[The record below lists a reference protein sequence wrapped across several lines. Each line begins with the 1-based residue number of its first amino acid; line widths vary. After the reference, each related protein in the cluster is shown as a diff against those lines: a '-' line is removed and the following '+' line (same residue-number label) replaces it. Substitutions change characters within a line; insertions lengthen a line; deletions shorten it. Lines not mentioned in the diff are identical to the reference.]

1 MADIPARLHLP
12 SPGTSLLD
20 FPADV
25 VRLLPQF
32 FTAVEWAE
40 GPSLT
45 CRTLNS
51 MQLPSLTLDLNTMV
65 LVTRGIIH
73 DMMFPA
79 YGSPM
84 PRWQIEREALERKR
98 MEAKTWAEKRG
109 VQVKLHL
116 QDMKYEYIFEALQA
130 ERARELAP
138 GS

>member
-1 MADIPARLHLP
+1 
-12 SPGTSLLD
+12 
-20 FPADV
+20 
-25 VRLLPQF
+25 
-32 FTAVEWAE
+32 
-40 GPSLT
+40 
-45 CRTLNS
+45 
-51 MQLPSLTLDLNTMV
+51 
-65 LVTRGIIH
+65 
-73 DMMFPA
+73 MFPA

-116 QDMKYEYIFEALQA
+116 QDMKYKYIFEALQA